1 MTILG
6 PRLVPENVVEYAEPV
21 PRWRRFVPRSRRG
34 KATVAAAMAGVLVA
48 GLLGAAYETSPGG
61 SLWGVTRTVFP
72 GHAQDV
78 ALTAVVADLKK
89 AQDILGSGEQPTAD
103 QLTDARTALN
113 QAKQAL
119 DYLSPSPERTSL
131 QNLYLQLT
139 QQLLQYTPD
148 SVLRLAPLPAPP
160 PEPPAAV
167 PADPADPQ
175 QDAVALTSASAPTWG
190 YDASDDYVPAPPGV
204 PDSPMADWPQPIDP
218 PSTPNLGNLGYYDQ
232 SWGQLYG
239 YNPGGWY
246 NYDLGGYNQYGYDF
260 TGYDRWG
267 YDRWGYDRW
276 GYDRWGYNWA
286 GYNWAGYDR
295 HGWDRNGR
303 NEWGQHRD
311 RPRDPRNQ
319 RWYDHH
325 HPYQQYYEWKFRIY
339 NPVYR
344 RAQWDRAHGFNP
356 HRYQNWNMNRDWHHP
371 RNRDWAPPAIRV
383 NTTVNIHVSAPVVNL
398 NASLTQFIS
407 NDKATRTSGHLM
419 KDLADKSPRNFARDL
434 TPRTNSFVG
443 WQLPSGLGQRS
454 DTPKENHRSSSEPP
468 ESTTP
473 PALAAPAPAAPPS
486 KVSPTF
492 TAPKLSPVPAYTP
505 PTVDKPREKPETAPA
520 PEKDLDLSPELPA
533 TPPRADRPNP
543 ADATSPGD
551 QPEPAS
557 PPNPALDRPHEIP
570 GPRQTAPEPQAPASE
585 APAAPPESPRQ
596 QERPQQRNAPEEP
609 PVQRDPAPKVQVP
622 EPEAPAPKTQAPVRE
637 EPVWQE
643 PAPAPAPEREAPK
656 EAPAPRYQAPERQA
670 PVWQEPAQQAPPQEA
685 PARQRPAREAPAR
698 QEPPARE
705 APAPRQAPQ
714 QRSEQPR
721 SEPSSP
727 KGPKCPPPMCSGRG

>member
-6 PRLVPENVVEYAEPV
+6 PRLVPENVVEYAEPE

-34 KATVAAAMAGVLVA
+34 KATVAVAMAAMLVVGV
-48 GLLGAAYETSPGG
+48 LGAAYETSPGG
-61 SLWGVTRTVFP
+61 ALWGVTRTVFP
-72 GHAQDV
+72 DRAQDV
-78 ALTAVVADLKK
+78 ALTAVVEDLKK
-89 AQDILGSGEQPTAD
+89 AQDILGSGQQPTAD
-103 QLTDARTALN
+103 ELTDARTALN
-113 QAKQAL
+113 QAKQDL
-119 DYLSPSPERTSL
+119 DFLSPSPERTSM

-148 SVLRLAPLPAPP
+148 TVQRLAALPAPP
-160 PEPPAAV
+160 PEAPPV
-167 PADPADPQ
+167 DPQ
-175 QDAVALTSASAPTWG
+175 QQDDVALTSAAAPTWG
-190 YDASDDYVPAPPGV
+190 YNAPDDYVPAPPGV

-218 PSTPNLGNLGYYDQ
+218 PVTPNLGNLGYYDQ

-239 YNPGGWY
+239 YDRGGWY
-246 NYDLGGYNQYGYDF
+246 NYDLSGYNQYGYDF
-260 TGYDRWG
+260 IGFDRWG

-295 HGWDRNGR
+295 DGWDRSGC

-311 RPRDPRNQ
+311 RPGDPRNQ
-319 RWYDHH
+319 RWYDRHY
-325 HPYQQYYEWKFRIY
+325 PYQQYYRWKFRNY

-356 HRYQNWNMNRDWHHP
+356 HLYQNWNKNRDWHNP
-371 RNRDWAPPAIRV
+371 RNRDWAPPGVTV
-383 NTTVNIHVSAPVVNL
+383 NSAVNIHISSPVVNL

-407 NDKATRTSGHLM
+407 NDRATRTSGPLM
-419 KDLADKSPRNFARDL
+419 KDLADKSARNFARDL
-434 TPRTNSFVG
+434 TPRTNPLAG
-443 WQLPSGLGQRS
+443 WQPVSTLGQRPEA
-454 DTPKENHRSSSEPP
+454 PKEDHRTSLVSEVL
-468 ESTTP
+468 TAP

-492 TAPKLSPVPAYTP
+492 SAPKLSPVPAYTP
-505 PTVDKPREKPETAPA
+505 PTTDKPRGKPETAPA
-520 PEKDLDLSPELPA
+520 PEANLDLSPGQPA

-543 ADATSPGD
+543 GAASPD

-557 PPNPALDRPHEIP
+557 PPNPATDRPHEAP
-570 GPRQTAPEPQAPASE
+570 APRETAPDPQAPVSQ
-585 APAAPPESPRQ
+585 PQAPPEAPRQ
-596 QERPQQRNAPEEP
+596 QEPPQQRNAPEEP
-609 PVQRDPAPKVQVP
+609 PAQRDPAPKVQAP
-622 EPEAPAPKTQAPVRE
+622 EPEAPAPKTQAPERE
-637 EPVWQE
+637 APVWQE
-643 PAPAPAPEREAPK
+643 PAPEREAP
-656 EAPAPRYQAPERQA
+656 APKYQAPERQA

-685 PARQRPAREAPAR
+685 PAWQRPQREAPAR
-698 QEPPARE
+698 QDPPARE

>member
-6 PRLVPENVVEYAEPV
+6 PRPVRENVVELAEPL
-21 PRWRRFVPRSRRG
+21 PRRRRFVPSTRRG
-34 KATVAAAMAGVLVA
+34 KATVAAAMVGVLVV
-48 GLLGAAYETSPGG
+48 GLLGTAYGTSPGG
-61 SLWGVTRTVFP
+61 ALWGVTRTVFP
-72 GHAQDV
+72 GHAEDV
-78 ALTAVVADLKK
+78 ALTAVVDDLKK
-89 AQDILGSGEQPTAD
+89 AQDILGSGQQPTAD

-113 QAKQAL
+113 QAKQDL

-148 SVLRLAPLPAPP
+148 SVLRLAPLPAPS
-160 PEPPAAV
+160 PEPSVAAPATV
-167 PADPADPQ
+167 PTDPQ
-175 QDAVALTSASAPTWG
+175 QDVVALTSANAPTWG
-190 YDASDDYVPAPPGV
+190 YGASDDYVPAPAGV

-218 PSTPNLGNLGYYDQ
+218 PSTPNLTNLGYYDQ

-246 NYDLGGYNQYGYDF
+246 NYDLSGYNQYGYDF
-260 TGYDRWG
+260 IGFDRWG

-295 HGWDRNGR
+295 HGWDRGGR

-311 RPRDPRNQ
+311 RPGDPRDQ

-325 HPYQQYYEWKFRIY
+325 HPYQQYYGWKFRIY

-356 HRYQNWNMNRDWHHP
+356 HLYQNWNRNRDWHHP
-371 RNRDWAPPAIRV
+371 RNRDWAPPAVRV
-383 NTTVNIHVSAPVVNL
+383 NTTVNIRVSSPVVNL

-419 KDLADKSPRNFARDL
+419 KDLADKSARNFARDL

-443 WQLPSGLGQRS
+443 WQLPSGLGQRP
-454 DTPKENHRSSSEPP
+454 DTPKESHRPSSEPP
-468 ESTTP
+468 ESAAP

-505 PTVDKPREKPETAPA
+505 PTIDKPREKPETAPA
-520 PEKDLDLSPELPA
+520 PEKDLELSPERPA

-543 ADATSPGD
+543 AEATSPGD
-551 QPEPAS
+551 QAEPAS
-557 PPNPALDRPHEIP
+557 PPDPALDRPREIP
-570 GPRQTAPEPQAPASE
+570 GPRQTAPDPQAPASE
-585 APAAPPESPRQ
+585 APAAPPEAPRK
-596 QERPQQRNAPEEP
+596 QEPPQQRNTPEEP
-609 PVQRDPAPKVQVP
+609 PAQRDPAPKVQVP
-622 EPEAPAPKTQAPVRE
+622 EPEAPAPETQAPVRE
-637 EPVWQE
+637 APVWQE
-643 PAPAPAPEREAPK
+643 PAPAPEREAPK

-670 PVWQEPAQQAPPQEA
+670 PVWQEPAQQAPRQEA

-705 APAPRQAPQ
+705 APSPRQAPQ